1 MITDTIYAEFEKLI
15 NRENF
20 MEFAILQVPYRHY
33 VFEGHSLEGRPT
45 PTPFCIG
52 VNKLTDETEY
62 LVTLEYNGGPMVVQI
77 KGQGYYNPEENVFSL
92 HPGSMDETL
101 GRLGVDNLSTIMFKL
116 MAVNIDK

>member
-1 MITDTIYAEFEKLI
+1 MIIDTITAEFEKLI

-20 MEFAILQVPYRHY
+20 MEFAVLQIPYRHS

-52 VNKLTDETEY
+52 INKLSDTTEY
-62 LVTLEYNGGPMVVQI
+62 LVTLDYRGGPTLVQI
-77 KGQGYYNPEENVFSL
+77 TGRGHYNQEENVFSL
-92 HPGSMDETL
+92 QSGSMDEAL
-101 GRLGVDNLSTIMFKL
+101 GRLGVDDRSTIMFKL